1 MEILLLPPKL
11 CRLLVPKPPPMPPPK
26 LFPLWDTETELN
38 PGRQPGRRL
47 AEEALKFRVPPDL
60 MVTEDRWV
68 MVETGVKGQRSKNNG
83 TSGEPSK
90 SSLLGLPLSFI
101 PFKNWAWPE

>member
-1 MEILLLPPKL
+1 
-11 CRLLVPKPPPMPPPK
+11 MPPPK

-38 PGRQPGRRL
+38 PGRHPGRRL

-68 MVETGVKGQRSKNNG
+68 MVEVGVKGQWSKRMARV
-83 TSGEPSK
+83 EPSK
-90 SSLLGLPLSFI
+90 SIPPGLNSSFI

>member
-1 MEILLLPPKL
+1 ML
-11 CRLLVPKPPPMPPPK
+11 PPK
-26 LFPLWDTETELN
+26 LFPLWDTETELK

-68 MVETGVKGQRSKNNG
+68 MVEVDVKGQ
-83 TSGEPSK
+83 
-90 SSLLGLPLSFI
+90 
-101 PFKNWAWPE
+101 

>member
-11 CRLLVPKPPPMPPPK
+11 CRLLVPKPPPKPPPK
-26 LFPLWDTETELN
+26 LFPLWDTETELK

-68 MVETGVKGQRSKNNG
+68 MVEAGVKRQQSKG
-83 TSGEPSK
+83 KSEEPLDS
-90 SSLLGLPLSFI
+90 GLPGLTLSFI
-101 PFKNWAWPE
+101 PFKNWVWPE

>member
-1 MEILLLPPKL
+1 
-11 CRLLVPKPPPMPPPK
+11 MPPPK
-26 LFPLWDTETELN
+26 LFPLWDTETELK
-38 PGRQPGRRL
+38 PGRHPGRRL

-68 MVETGVKGQRSKNNG
+68 MVEVVVKGQWSKRMARVESLRS
-83 TSGEPSK
+83 
-90 SSLLGLPLSFI
+90 LACLGSPRVLI